1 MLNGSAI
8 TANHARLVPIF
19 AVSVTGAPLTQV
31 AGKDGSPILRG
42 LILTNDSFALL
53 IRIFLLSLPSAA
65 DDMDGNGKMDARSM
79 SMSMSSV
86 GKVVYESV
94 HRGAGGPADVQQ
106 QSHQETIANQ
116 RNNLVYCPSPYA
128 TTRVSL
134 FFPGSSGNHS
144 SRGSDGHQTSA
155 MSSEQNCY
163 DMPIIKP
170 VCAALYS
177 PRSGSSR
184 VRDVELFR

>member
-1 MLNGSAI
+1 MTTLS
-8 TANHARLVPIF
+8 PF
-19 AVSVTGAPLTQV
+19 PDLT
-31 AGKDGSPILRG
+31 P
-42 LILTNDSFALL
+42 
-53 IRIFLLSLPSAA
+53 
-65 DDMDGNGKMDARSM
+65 DDMDAGGKMDARSM

-94 HRGAGGPADVQQ
+94 HRGTTSEVQQ
-106 QSHQETIANQ
+106 LPETIANQ

-134 FFPGSSGNHS
+134 FFPTGSGSHS
-144 SRGSDGHQTSA
+144 LRPSDPHQSNA

-170 VCAALYS
+170 VGLCLS
-177 PRSGSSR
+177 VSR
-184 VRDVELFR
+184 LRDDGVREQGLGIWD

>member
-1 MLNGSAI
+1 MI
-8 TANHARLVPIF
+8 PI
-19 AVSVTGAPLTQV
+19 
-31 AGKDGSPILRG
+31 
-42 LILTNDSFALL
+42 SFSCLL
-53 IRIFLLSLPSAA
+53 AFSFSLSLSS

-94 HRGAGGPADVQQ
+94 HRGAAAADVQLQQ
-106 QSHQETIANQ
+106 QSQLQQQQQQEAIANQ
-116 RNNLVYCPSPYA
+116 RNNLLYCPSPYA

-134 FFPGSSGNHS
+134 FFPGNHS
-144 SRGSDGHQTSA
+144 SRGSDGHATSA

-170 VCAALYS
+170 VRA
-177 PRSGSSR
+177 
-184 VRDVELFR
+184 E